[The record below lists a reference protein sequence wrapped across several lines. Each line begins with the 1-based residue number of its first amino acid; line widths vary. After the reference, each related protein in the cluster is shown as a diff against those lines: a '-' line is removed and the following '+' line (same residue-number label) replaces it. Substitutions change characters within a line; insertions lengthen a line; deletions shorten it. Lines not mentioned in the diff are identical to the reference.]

1 MEERRGTLAVGLFVG
16 RFSRADV
23 HRIFCTLEEDP
34 SVCNVN
40 FGGLMRG
47 GAISQWISVD
57 DQ

>member
-1 MEERRGTLAVGLFVG
+1 MEESRGTVAVGLFVG

-23 HRIFCTLEEDP
+23 HRIFCSLEEDP
-34 SVCNVN
+34 SVSNVN

-57 DQ
+57 DK